1 MVGRYPVK
9 SIIYNDLSYFA
20 DPARQVLVSLPSL
33 KRKMY
38 PIHIGGFT
46 SKERICA
53 SQLIP
58 RLSARSNSILTDEG
72 CHLVRPRGVRSRID
86 SSRSQIA

>member
-9 SIIYNDLSYFA
+9 SFIYNDLLYFS

-38 PIHIGGFT
+38 SIHIGGFA
-46 SKERICA
+46 SKERI
-53 SQLIP
+53 
-58 RLSARSNSILTDEG
+58 
-72 CHLVRPRGVRSRID
+72 
-86 SSRSQIA
+86 

>member
-9 SIIYNDLSYFA
+9 SFIYNDLSYFS

-38 PIHIGGFT
+38 SIHIGGFA
-46 SKERICA
+46 SKERI
-53 SQLIP
+53 
-58 RLSARSNSILTDEG
+58 
-72 CHLVRPRGVRSRID
+72 
-86 SSRSQIA
+86 

>member
-9 SIIYNDLSYFA
+9 SFIYNDLSYFV

-38 PIHIGGFT
+38 PIQIGGFA
-46 SKERICA
+46 SKERI
-53 SQLIP
+53 
-58 RLSARSNSILTDEG
+58 
-72 CHLVRPRGVRSRID
+72 
-86 SSRSQIA
+86 